1 MLPEILMLAIFI
13 IGLVALYVLVIAI
26 LQDNEKYCAR
36 IRELSNMLQIAEYQT
51 GRPYYTASADDRQ
64 PVETPNWLYKH
75 IREKMIYSQHD
86 TQGTQDT

>member
-1 MLPEILMLAIFI
+1 MLAIFI

-26 LQDNEKYCAR
+26 LQDNEKYCTR

-64 PVETPNWLYKH
+64 SVETPNWLYKH

-86 TQGTQDT
+86 TLGTQDT